1 MANLGAKLLQNIEGM
16 RKEVLYDIFVCIHKV
31 YDVMDWGHALAILEG
46 CGVGPQ
52 VFQLLAQ
59 YWYRETMVTKVS
71 G

>member
-16 RKEVLYDIFVCIHKV
+16 RKECLYDIFVYMHKV

-46 CGVGPQ
+46 CGVVPH
-52 VFQLLAQ
+52 VFQILTQ
-59 YWYRETMVTKVS
+59 YWYRSTIVVRVS